1 MYFMGTS
8 GVSRVCLRGVSK
20 SCKFKWL
27 LKVGA
32 SKGVTAWLKK
42 SWPGGGVSG
51 QPKKTSGYATGNNI
65 FQRNSGSVSCS
76 SDTTPCVVVKRALL

>member
-1 MYFMGTS
+1 MGTS

-42 SWPGGGVSG
+42 SWPGGGG
-51 QPKKTSGYATGNNI
+51 FRATKKNLWI
-65 FQRNSGSVSCS
+65 RHWEQHF
-76 SDTTPCVVVKRALL
+76 PEE

>member
-1 MYFMGTS
+1 MAYPEFVS
-8 GVSRVCLRGVSK
+8 GGVSK

-42 SWPGGGVSG
+42 IMARGVSG
-51 QPKKTSGYATGNNI
+51 QPKKPSGYATGNNI